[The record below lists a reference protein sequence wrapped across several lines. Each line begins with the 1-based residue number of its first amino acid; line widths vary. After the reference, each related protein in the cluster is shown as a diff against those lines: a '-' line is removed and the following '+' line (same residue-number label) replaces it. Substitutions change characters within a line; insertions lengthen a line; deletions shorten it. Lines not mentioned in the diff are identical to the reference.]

1 MPFLDLPSA
10 ANAFRSG
17 SAPASSE
24 STLALSV
31 EMNFL
36 MDERVAIVTKP
47 SSCSKIESKSKISM
61 SSNFS
66 ILELDNVG
74 VGF

>member
-47 SSCSKIESKSKISM
+47 SSCSKIE
-61 SSNFS
+61 
-66 ILELDNVG
+66 
-74 VGF
+74 